1 MVVVKRKV
9 VDNSDVL
16 VHHGI
21 KGQKWGVRRTPEEL
35 GHYTKKRFYEIVEG
49 GSITTK
55 NGVKITKFSKHAY
68 QQSKRPD
75 RNVEYGSIL
84 NAVKDPLKVSVV
96 KYNDNGE
103 PSQQYI
109 GKKATVAV
117 NPDNGVITTVWPTHS
132 KFAEKLSK

>member
-1 MVVVKRKV
+1 MVVVRRKV
-9 VDNSDVL
+9 VDKTNYL

-35 GHYTKKRFYEIVEG
+35 GHYTKKRFYEIVNN
-49 GSITTK
+49 SVIAK
-55 NGVKITKFSKHAY
+55 NGTKITKFSDHAY
-68 QQSKRPD
+68 RQSKRSE

-84 NAVKDPLKVSVV
+84 NALRDPLKITVV
-96 KYNDNGE
+96 KYNNNGE

-132 KFAEKLSK
+132 KLANKLSK